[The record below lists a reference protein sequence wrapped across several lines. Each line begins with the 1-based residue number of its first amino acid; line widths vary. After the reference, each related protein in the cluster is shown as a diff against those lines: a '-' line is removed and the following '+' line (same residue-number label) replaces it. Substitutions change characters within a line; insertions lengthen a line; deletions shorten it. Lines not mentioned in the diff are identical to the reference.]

1 MKNLIKNKY
10 VLLVLGILILIIS
23 NPSERRHQEK
33 VTSKVMQS
41 VSKYNNSNNPYESA
55 GQALGLYFVDIMV
68 KNMIHRNNYLL
79 FSLTEFSYQGKTK
92 IIGFGIL
99 GYVYITNE
107 IENLSQ
113 SN

>member
-10 VLLVLGILILIIS
+10 VLLVLGILILIIT

-33 VTSKVMQS
+33 VTSKFMQS
-41 VSKYNNSNNPYESA
+41 VSKYNNSNNAYESA